1 MSLGWKGGDSSRSGR
16 ATGVNDVVLFKGLGS
31 LGKEMTRLTRTDHH
45 GTDPRNSS
53 SLCSCPSRA
62 HRRLSAHRQHL
73 HTDPTACLPTTAAAL
88 ESQKSS
94 TGRDSPLPHPPALP
108 CRPPTSRTKP
118 RGTADGSILIK
129 KTPAQP
135 RCRRVHGQPHAG
147 NLQLVS
153 LSLPRRSQDASSSS
167 RGNILAP
174 WTRKV
179 LPAAAFSHWFERR
192 EGCQLVVSYLHA
204 VPRVNWLT

>member
-1 MSLGWKGGDSSRSGR
+1 MGQ
-16 ATGVNDVVLFKGLGS
+16 TP
-31 LGKEMTRLTRTDHH
+31 
-45 GTDPRNSS
+45 GTAPASV
-53 SLCSCPSRA
+53 PA
-62 HRRLSAHRQHL
+62 PAE
-73 HTDPTACLPTTAAAL
+73 HTDASLLTDSTCTQIPLPAFQPLQQLWKVRNPAREEIPPSLTHQLCLA
-88 ESQKSS
+88 
-94 TGRDSPLPHPPALP
+94 DLPHPELN
-108 CRPPTSRTKP
+108 PP
-118 RGTADGSILIK
+118 GTADGSILIK

-179 LPAAAFSHWFERR
+179 VSAAAFSHWFERR